1 MNKYPEILDKVALAV
16 ESAKVAKQMVV
27 QQEGIG
33 EDLGFSLMAWEDD
46 DLRAVVQLS
55 GLFMGDHE
63 DRYGRIVQAACVLRQ
78 GWGATAFTMVA
89 EGYCSTNPD
98 ESKGK
103 DMAQMFASPSCD
115 FVRECLAFTHVED
128 GEMLFVV
135 VPYKYEPPR
144 KVVFSGPLQHEGAS
158 VLRDGRYPMSL
169 HRALGLEIQHE
180 DEDYDEEELRDLLAQ
195 GLKEL
200 GFEVNYR

>member
-1 MNKYPEILDKVALAV
+1 MNEYPEILDKVALAV
-16 ESAKVAKQMVV
+16 ESAKVAKQMIV

-55 GLFMGDHE
+55 GLFMSDHE
-63 DRYGRIVQAACVLRQ
+63 ERYALMVQAACILRQ
-78 GWGATAFTMVA
+78 GWKATAFTMVA

-115 FVRECLAFTHVED
+115 FVRECLAFTHVER

-135 VPYKYEPPR
+135 VPYKYVPPR
-144 KVVFSGPLQHEGAS
+144 KVMFAEPLQHQGAS
-158 VLRDGRYPMSL
+158 VLRDGRYPLSL
-169 HRALGLEIQHE
+169 HRALELRLPHG
-180 DEDYDEEELRDLLAQ
+180 DENFDEEYLREILAQ
-195 GLKEL
+195 EL
-200 GFEVNYR
+200 EEIGFEVNYR